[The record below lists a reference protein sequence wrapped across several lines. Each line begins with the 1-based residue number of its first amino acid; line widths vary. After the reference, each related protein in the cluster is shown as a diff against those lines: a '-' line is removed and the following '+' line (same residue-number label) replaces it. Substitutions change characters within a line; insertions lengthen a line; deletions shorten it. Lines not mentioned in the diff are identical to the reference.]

1 MNTKYIGKW
10 RGRADTPFFKGSAE
24 VDIFNN
30 GGEYGFNAKVQ
41 GFDKLPEFSVY
52 NIKEGENSL
61 SGKADINVNFLGK
74 ITAEIEVHFNGNDTF
89 TGEIRLPVFGNVQIL
104 DGRRI
109 G

>member
-24 VDIFNN
+24 VDIFDN
-30 GGEYGFNAKVQ
+30 GGEYGFNANVQ

-52 NIKEGENSL
+52 DIKEGENSL
-61 SGKADINVNFLGK
+61 SGKADINMFGK
-74 ITAEIEVHFNGNDTF
+74 ITAEIEVHFNENDTF
-89 TGEIRLPVFGNVQIL
+89 TGEIRLPVFGTVQIL

-109 G
+109 K

>member
-1 MNTKYIGKW
+1 MNTKYTGKW
-10 RGRADTPFFKGSAE
+10 QGKVDTPFFKGSAE
-24 VDIFNN
+24 VDIFDN

-52 NIKEGENSL
+52 DIKEGDNSL
-61 SGKADINVNFLGK
+61 SGKADINMFGK
-74 ITAEIEVHFNGNDTF
+74 ITAEIEVHFNGDTF
-89 TGEIRLPVFGNVQIL
+89 TGEIRLPVFGTVQIL

>member
-1 MNTKYIGKW
+1 MNTKYLGKW
-10 RGRADTPFFKGSAE
+10 RGRADTPFFKGSAT
-24 VDIFNN
+24 VDIFDD
-30 GGEYGFNAKVQ
+30 GGKYGFKASVQ

-52 NIKEGENSL
+52 DIKEGENSL
-61 SGKADINVNFLGK
+61 SGKADINMLGK

>member
-1 MNTKYIGKW
+1 MNTKYTGKW
-10 RGRADTPFFKGSAE
+10 QGKVDTPFFKGSAE
-24 VDIFNN
+24 VDIFDN

-52 NIKEGENSL
+52 DIKEGENSL
-61 SGKADINVNFLGK
+61 SGKADINMLGK
-74 ITAEIEVHFNGNDTF
+74 ITAEIEVHFNGDTF
-89 TGEIRLPVFGNVQIL
+89 TGDIRLPVFGNVQIL